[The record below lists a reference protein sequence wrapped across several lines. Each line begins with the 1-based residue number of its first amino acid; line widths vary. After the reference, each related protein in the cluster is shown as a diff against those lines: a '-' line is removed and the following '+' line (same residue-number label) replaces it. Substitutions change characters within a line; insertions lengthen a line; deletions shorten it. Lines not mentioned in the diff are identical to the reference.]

1 MSALSDPGATHE
13 TIQALRD
20 AILRLEQ
27 SDLPPGASGEIRLV
41 ASIVETLG
49 QEIAEAEA
57 KQHLALQDASEARA
71 SFISI
76 MTHELRLPM
85 TSIKGYTDL
94 LRQGA
99 AGSLN
104 DRQLIFLEII
114 RNNIDR
120 MADLANALSDIARI
134 DSNRM
139 KIEAATFD
147 IDNSLNNVIQTL
159 QPGLREKQQ
168 NLIKESQLALP
179 NVSADP
185 THLQQ
190 VIYHLLRNAH
200 MYTPKG
206 GEINILVRGEDGQ
219 VRVEISDTGI
229 GIKPEEVERLFDP
242 FFRSE
247 IQVVRDQS
255 GWGLGLYLSSR
266 LLELMHGEI
275 GVRSNPGEGSTF
287 WFTLPAASD

>member
-1 MSALSDPGATHE
+1 MTYSS
-13 TIQALRD
+13 
-20 AILRLEQ
+20 
-27 SDLPPGASGEIRLV
+27 
-41 ASIVETLG
+41 
-49 QEIAEAEA
+49 
-57 KQHLALQDASEARA
+57 RA

-139 KIEAATFD
+139 KIEAATLD
-147 IDNSLNNVIQTL
+147 MDNPFNNVIQTL

-229 GIKPEEVERLFDP
+229 GIKPEEVARLFDP

-247 IQVVRDQS
+247 NPVVRDQS

-287 WFTLPAASD
+287 WFTLPVASD